1 MTLEEILSKEKII
14 IRTGHMCSQNTLNI
28 LGKESLCRISWGIG
42 SKTSDIDKLIE
53 VIKKGIQYER

>member
-1 MTLEEILSKEKII
+1 
-14 IRTGHMCSQNTLNI
+14 MCSQNTLNI